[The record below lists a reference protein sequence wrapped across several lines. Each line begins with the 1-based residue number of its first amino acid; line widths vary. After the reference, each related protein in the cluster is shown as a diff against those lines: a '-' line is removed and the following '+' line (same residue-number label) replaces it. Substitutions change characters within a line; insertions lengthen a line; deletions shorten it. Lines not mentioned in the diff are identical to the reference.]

1 MSSIAFFDFDG
12 TITDKDTL
20 LEFIKYSKGKGKFYL
35 GFLLSSPWLIAYKIK
50 LISNQRAKEK
60 VLRFFFRDMPLPV
73 FEQYCKAFVRD
84 KLPAMIRPRAAAE
97 ITKLQTAGFR
107 IVIVSASP
115 GDWIQPWATTFQAD
129 LIATRLE
136 TRMPKTIPGR
146 TAAPVS
152 ATAPDPRLTG
162 KISGINCHGQEKV
175 NRIKEKFTL
184 EEFDAIYAYG
194 DTKGDIPMLALG
206 TRSFMK
212 PFNNE

>member
-50 LISNQRAKEK
+50 LISNQRAKEM
-60 VLRFFFRDMPLPV
+60 VLRFFFRNSSISV
-73 FEQYCKAFVRD
+73 FEQHCQAFATD
-84 KLPAMIRPRAAAE
+84 KLPAMIRPKAAAE

-107 IVIVSASP
+107 VVIVSASP
-115 GDWIQPWATTFQAD
+115 GYWIQPWATAIHAD

-136 TRMPKTIPGR
+136 TR
-146 TAAPVS
+146 PVP
-152 ATAPDPRLTG
+152 PDARLTG

-175 NRIKEKFTL
+175 KRIKEKFRL

-194 DTKGDIPMLALG
+194 DTKGDLPMLALG

-212 PFNNE
+212 PFR